1 MFIGLLYVFVASV
14 GGCKGAQARSA
25 VTAHKHGREELP
37 QVRGQ
42 WQPGRDTPCPRSVVA
57 RRRHPVSEVTV
68 AAERSYPASE
78 ASAAGRR
85 HPVSEI
91 RGG

>member
-1 MFIGLLYVFVASV
+1 MGIPGRRHPESEVR
-14 GGCKGAQARSA
+14 GGS
-25 VTAHKHGREELP
+25 REELP

-42 WQPGRDTPCPRSVVA
+42 WQPGRDTPRPRSVVA